1 MRKIVLVVSLFMLMG
16 IAANAQFKPFNASL
30 GFNWNG
36 TQRVPDEVPKAFF
49 SDINFSNQFS
59 VYTTFNRVFS
69 EYGVGFKGKR
79 KNIYF
84 DFSLLQGT
92 DYINASESDYIT
104 NNDTS
109 YFISTN
115 YDVSSALIGLRSAIR
130 LSTPRDQRFV
140 VHYSFGIEGLLAYDV
155 DAEGQVWS
163 RDRNFSASNETR
175 TFIEP
180 SFSGSYGNAS
190 LVQNVGLAF
199 KFGKDETKFPL
210 NKVYIESDFQLLNNF
225 TFIDGTTSQYRT
237 FGLILALGY
246 QF

>member
-1 MRKIVLVVSLFMLMG
+1 VF
-16 IAANAQFKPFNASL
+16 
-30 GFNWNG
+30 
-36 TQRVPDEVPKAFF
+36 
-49 SDINFSNQFS
+49 
-59 VYTTFNRVFS
+59 TTLNRVFS

-92 DYINASESDYIT
+92 DYLSASESDYVT
-104 NNDTS
+104 TNDTS
-109 YFISTN
+109 YFTSSN

-163 RDRNFSASNETR
+163 RDSNFGASNETR

-190 LVQNVGLAF
+190 LVQNIGLAF
-199 KFGKDETKFPL
+199 KFGKDETKFPF
-210 NKVYIESDFQLLNNF
+210 NKAYIESDFQLLNNF
-225 TFIDGTTSQYRT
+225 AFIDGTTSQYRT

>member
-1 MRKIVLVVSLFMLMG
+1 MRKIVLVFSFFMLMG

-59 VYTTFNRVFS
+59 VYTTLNRVFS

-104 NNDTS
+104 TNDTS
-109 YFISTN
+109 YFSSTN
-115 YDVSSALIGLRSAIR
+115 YDVSSSLIGLRSAIR

-163 RDRNFSASNETR
+163 RDRNFGASNETR

-225 TFIDGTTSQYRT
+225 TFIDGTSSQFRT

>member
-92 DYINASESDYIT
+92 DYINASESDYST

-163 RDRNFSASNETR
+163 RDRNFGASNETR

>member
-1 MRKIVLVVSLFMLMG
+1 MKKIVLIFSFFMLMG
-16 IAANAQFKPFNASL
+16 IAVNAQFKPFNASL
-30 GFNWNG
+30 GFNWNV
-36 TQRVPDEVPKAFF
+36 TQRVPNQVPKAFF
-49 SDINFSNQFS
+49 NDIAFSNQFN
-59 VYTTFNRVFS
+59 VFTTLNRVFS

-92 DYINASESDYIT
+92 DYLSASESDYVT
-104 NNDTS
+104 TNDTS
-109 YFISTN
+109 YFTSSN

-163 RDRNFSASNETR
+163 RDSNFGASNETR

-190 LVQNVGLAF
+190 LVQNIGLAF
-199 KFGKDETKFPL
+199 KFGKDETKFPF
-210 NKVYIESDFQLLNNF
+210 NKAYIESDFQLLNNF